1 MKRII
6 FIKYGE
12 LNTKKGNINFF
23 INQLY
28 SNICLKLKNEEVEI
42 KKTKA
47 RIYIE
52 TKEENFKIIIDKLK
66 QVFGIH
72 SIVLAYQIESDF
84 KKIKEG
90 TFLIFKDLKIK
101 TFKVETRRIDKG
113 FSYSS
118 LETSRLLGSF
128 ILKNNNQL
136 KVDVH
141 HPEFLFKVEIRKD
154 YTYLYQDEI
163 KGLGGFPVGSL
174 GKGLLMLSGGI
185 DSPVAGFLAIKKGI
199 KIEGIYFDS
208 PPHTSIEALN
218 KVKDLAKKLMVYNN
232 EEFIL
237 HIVPFTKLQET
248 IYQKTNP
255 SYMITILRRMMYLI
269 TEKLTLLRQANA
281 FITGESIGQV
291 ASQTLTS
298 LRTINNVTKI
308 PIIRPLACLD
318 KAEIVSLAKKIDTY
332 KISILPYEDCCTIFV
347 PKHPIINPTIEKCL
361 KNEEKFDYQKLI
373 KECLDNVQTLTINTL
388 DKNEYEDLL

>member
-1 MKRII
+1 MKKII

-28 SNICLKLKNEEVEI
+28 SNICLKLKKLNVKVE
-42 KKTKA
+42 KTKA

-52 TKEENFKIIIDKLK
+52 TKEENFNIIIDKLK
-66 QVFGIH
+66 EVFGIH
-72 SIVLAYQIESDF
+72 SIVVAYQIKSNLKE
-84 KKIKEG
+84 IKEEA
-90 TFLIFKDLKIK
+90 LNIFKDLKIK
-101 TFKVETRRIDKG
+101 TFKVETKRVDKK
-113 FSYSS
+113 FSYPS
-118 LETSRLLGSF
+118 LEVSRLVGSF
-128 ILKNNNQL
+128 LLKNNNHL

-141 HPEFLFKVEIRKD
+141 HPDFLFKIEIRKD
-154 YTYLYQDEI
+154 YTYLYQEEI

-185 DSPVAGFLAIKKGI
+185 DSPVAGFLAIKRGI